1 MQKINDFGKK
11 IGGAKKDLWKERNM
25 IFEDTI
31 EMTEAEKR
39 KYVKRDNIW
48 KKIDTEELLE
58 KGYPR
63 LIVFWLKEMRACIYP
78 DMKRTYISIKE
89 YIQAIEKIRDIV
101 MKVKTEDDINLAWKK
116 ILCEEGVLY
125 KTGPCRYSYAVPYY
139 GIANGNKFLKLHE
152 KDALDRLK
160 MKMEKTGFGL
170 SKTEFLSKKYDIVE
184 FDEETVKVEHER
196 FGIQKGKPCIA
207 WKISG
212 KTYPFYSRSEEINLE
227 EIKKGQYLL
236 LCKESRDVLFYGS
249 KPEVLLFKDTLID
262 LLIAGEKR
270 KTKRKGKKKL
280 VPKQLENIERKGK
293 DYRHGHNIVGD
304 DFLNA
309 FKIRGGEFGNY
320 TNDKDRQANLNMAYE
335 AFCDLADAL
344 EISREDIGLVGLE
357 TGALGIAFGARGHGN
372 ALAHYEPGREV
383 INLTKL
389 RGAGS
394 LAHEW
399 GHAFDDF
406 LGKIV
411 DSHIVGH
418 YATNMLRID
427 AIPESF
433 KTLIHRLIRNEDN
446 TFTEFYM
453 NAEKIDQGATKTENG
468 YWKSKVELFA
478 RAFACYVKD
487 KLRES
492 GKRNDYLCGHA
503 DLVNYESEEG
513 LIAAYPTGEER
524 KRFFVLFNQL
534 FVELKQLGYLHEPI
548 DDYEFNNNSHSQF
561 KDLASENNI
570 NLDNATQLTFADF
583 GI

>member
-1 MQKINDFGKK
+1 MQKINDFGEK

-48 KKIDTEELLE
+48 KKINAEEMLE

-249 KPEVLLFKDTLID
+249 KPEVILFKDTLID

-344 EISREDIGLVGLE
+344 EISREDIGLTGLE

-487 KLRES
+487 KLKES
-492 GKRNDYLCGHA
+492 GRRNDYLCGHA
-503 DLVNYESEEG
+503 DSVVCETEDG
-513 LIAAYPTGEER
+513 MIAAYPTGEER
-524 KRFFVLFNQL
+524 KRFFILFDQL
-534 FVELKQLGYLHEPI
+534 FIELKQLGYLHEPI

>member
-1 MQKINDFGKK
+1 MQKINDFGEK

-48 KKIDTEELLE
+48 KKINAEEMLGQ
-58 KGYPR
+58 GYPR
-63 LIVFWLKEMRACIYP
+63 LVVFWIKEMRACVYP
-78 DMKRTYISIKE
+78 DMKRTNCNIKS
-89 YIQAIEKIRDIV
+89 YIQTIENIRDII
-101 MKVKTEDDINLAWKK
+101 MDVKTEDDINLVWKK
-116 ILCEEGVLY
+116 ILCEDGVLY
-125 KTGPCRYSYAVPYY
+125 EESPHNYDYAAPCYIGV
-139 GIANGNKFLKLHE
+139 INGQKLLDLHSKQGFYKLK
-152 KDALDRLK
+152 K
-160 MKMEKTGFGL
+160 KMEKTGFGL
-170 SKTEFLSKKYDIVE
+170 SKQEFLSRKYDIVE
-184 FDEETVKVEHER
+184 FDEETVTVEHER
-196 FGIQKGKPCIA
+196 FGIQKGKPFIA
-207 WKISG
+207 WKPS
-212 KTYPFYSRSEEINLE
+212 KDTYLFNSRNKEINLE

-236 LCKESRDVLFYGS
+236 LDKENQDVLFYGS
-249 KPEVLLFKDTLID
+249 QSEAIIAKCELID
-262 LLIAGEKR
+262 SLVSAKKEKS
-270 KTKRKGKKKL
+270 KRKKKL
-280 VPKQLENIERKGK
+280 VPKQLEHLERKGT
-293 DYRHGHNIVGD
+293 DYRHSHNITGD

-335 AFCDLADAL
+335 AFCDLAEAL
-344 EISREDIGLVGLE
+344 EISREDIGLHGLE

-372 ALAHYEPGREV
+372 AFAHYEPEREV

-487 KLRES
+487 KLKES
-492 GKRNDYLCGHA
+492 GRRNDYLCGHA
-503 DLVNYESEEG
+503 DSVVCETEDG
-513 LIAAYPTGEER
+513 MIAAYPTGEER
-524 KRFFVLFNQL
+524 KRFFILFDQL
-534 FVELKQLGYLHEPI
+534 FIELKQLGYLHEPI
-548 DDYEFNNNSHSQF
+548 DEYEFNNSHSQF
-561 KDLASENNI
+561 KDLASKNNI

>member
-1 MQKINDFGKK
+1 
-11 IGGAKKDLWKERNM
+11 
-25 IFEDTI
+25 
-31 EMTEAEKR
+31 
-39 KYVKRDNIW
+39 
-48 KKIDTEELLE
+48 
-58 KGYPR
+58 
-63 LIVFWLKEMRACIYP
+63 
-78 DMKRTYISIKE
+78 MKRTYISIKE

-170 SKTEFLSKKYDIVE
+170 SKTEFLSKKYDIIE
-184 FDEETVKVEHER
+184 FDEETVKVEH
-196 FGIQKGKPCIA
+196 
-207 WKISG
+207 
-212 KTYPFYSRSEEINLE
+212 
-227 EIKKGQYLL
+227 
-236 LCKESRDVLFYGS
+236 
-249 KPEVLLFKDTLID
+249 KDTLID